1 MLLIILLD
9 LAFSLAQCSLS
20 PLCIIP
26 PPPHPTKKKKG
37 KQKAANFA
45 FDNLK
50 SLSINILLNYSVMVN
65 EKILRYIF
73 HET

>member
-1 MLLIILLD
+1 MFIKP
-9 LAFSLAQCSLS
+9 SVCN
-20 PLCIIP
+20 P
-26 PPPHPTKKKKG
+26 PPPPTQPKKKKG

-45 FDNLK
+45 FDKLK

>member
-20 PLCIIP
+20 PLCVI
-26 PPPHPTKKKKG
+26 PHPTKKKKG

>member
-20 PLCIIP
+20 PLCVIP
-26 PPPHPTKKKKG
+26 PPTQPKKKKG

>member
-20 PLCIIP
+20 PLCVI
-26 PPPHPTKKKKG
+26 PHPTKKKR

>member
-1 MLLIILLD
+1 MLIKP
-9 LAFSLAQCSLS
+9 SVCN
-20 PLCIIP
+20 P
-26 PPPHPTKKKKG
+26 PPPTQPKKKKG

-45 FDNLK
+45 FDKLK